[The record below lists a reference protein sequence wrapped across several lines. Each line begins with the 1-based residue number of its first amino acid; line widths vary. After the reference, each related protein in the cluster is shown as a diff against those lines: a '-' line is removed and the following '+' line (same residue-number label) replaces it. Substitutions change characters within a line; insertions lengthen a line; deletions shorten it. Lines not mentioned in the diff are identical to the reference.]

1 MKKTIGI
8 IGGISAASTL
18 QYYKKLTALY
28 YERYQDYYY
37 PEILIHS
44 LDFQYFTDLENEKRT
59 QEYID
64 YISIKVRGLERAGAK
79 VIIMAANSPHSVF
92 KEIESRSNVP
102 MISIVDST
110 ALKSKEKHY
119 KKLLLTGI
127 KYTMQ
132 SSFYHETFK
141 QYGMKVIT
149 PTEDH
154 QDEINSMIFDELVIQ
169 HFYKNTKDRF
179 NEIINSYNVD
189 AIILGCTELPLL
201 LSNDDSRIPL
211 LDTISIHV
219 EKTLDYAL
227 TKFY

>member
-1 MKKTIGI
+1 MTKTIGI

-18 QYYKKLTALY
+18 QYYKKLTDLY
-28 YERYQDYYY
+28 YEKYQDYYY
-37 PEILIHS
+37 PEIIIHS

-59 QEYID
+59 KEYID
-64 YISIKVRGLERAGAK
+64 YINIKVKGLEQAGAE

-92 KEIESRSNVP
+92 KEIESSSNVP

-132 SSFYHETFK
+132 STFYQETFK
-141 QYGMKVIT
+141 QYGMEVIT

-154 QDEINSMIFDELVIQ
+154 QDEVNSMIFDELVIQ
-169 HFYKNTKDRF
+169 RFCKKTKDRF
-179 NEIINSYNVD
+179 SEIINSYDVD

-211 LDTISIHV
+211 LDTISLHV
-219 EKTLDYAL
+219 EKTLDHAL
-227 TKFY
+227 N